1 MPRLII
7 LGNGFDRNYQLPTDY
22 TNDLRPILQEKNSEM
37 FSKLD
42 KLYFG
47 EEIKYW
53 SDFEGNIGQVKSLE
67 FIHDRNRKNLEN
79 LYNVDYYPYDS
90 GSELYGDDYTAI
102 DNAINEAEMNA
113 VDLEEVFNDEHAEDL
128 ENLYGYIEE
137 GFKEMS
143 LNSNQYLLDNIGS
156 IVDEFEFSS
165 NDYFITF
172 NYTSSLEILN
182 PDICPENIFHIHG
195 KAEKDDELIFGN
207 IETKIE
213 NRGSDLFEMNPY
225 YGPSNKGGRDISNYD
240 DFIDAVYVPEE
251 SFSVY
256 NVKVDEAIDTL
267 NNQMIKPLQKEELI
281 SFLRNKEITHIYV
294 YGLSCGEVDIEYLE
308 KINEACSSPHWCFSF
323 YRNKASDP
331 VCINSMKLS
340 FFHFIDFKE
349 STSFKKYLRKI

>member
-67 FIHDRNRKNLEN
+67 FIHDRIRKNLEN

-156 IVDEFEFSS
+156 IIDEFEFSS
-165 NDYFITF
+165 KDYFITF

-213 NRGSDLFEMNPY
+213 NRGSDLIEMNPY

-240 DFIDAVYVPEE
+240 DFVDAVCVPEE

-281 SFLRNKEITHIYV
+281 SFLRDKDITHIYV

-308 KINEACSSPHWCFSF
+308 KIKFYFFKTGFSAAVNEVEIKKEFE
-323 YRNKASDP
+323 
-331 VCINSMKLS
+331 KLL
-340 FFHFIDFKE
+340 KE
-349 STSFKKYLRKI
+349 VKTK